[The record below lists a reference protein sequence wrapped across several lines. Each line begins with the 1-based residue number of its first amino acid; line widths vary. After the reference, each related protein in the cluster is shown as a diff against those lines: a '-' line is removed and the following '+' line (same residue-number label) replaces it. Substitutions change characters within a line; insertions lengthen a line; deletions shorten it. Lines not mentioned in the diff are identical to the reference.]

1 MTKSILVRL
10 LAGISLG
17 VLWISSQA
25 IASATCTSSFYSQYQ
40 NCLSN
45 SSFCSPYNSPQDF
58 VAAHPGCFPGGT
70 STSQAV
76 VTASSFTQIGAI
88 STSLA
93 ARMLAG
99 SGPMAVT
106 SAPVRGMAA
115 GGKSPWNAWAS
126 LADNETRQNFTIGI
140 NKIKN
145 DLSIT
150 NAVVGGDYTFA
161 SGLVFGV
168 SGAID
173 RGEGSMQ
180 PTAAS
185 VREPSTTKGWAIAP
199 YLGYQINKE
208 LSLDATVGLGSGKTS
223 AAGGSDSVG
232 DRLFYAANLNYS
244 RWVKDFQFSGKLGY
258 LHGEEDLGL
267 TKVNGVAVANTAAR
281 NKLDRVLVGAQVGY
295 WMGGGAQPYAGVTYL
310 GDRRKSSLAGVD
322 PVGKQA
328 WQWALGINLFS
339 LSRGINGGIAATWE
353 SGRSNQKSSALTG
366 NIGMRF

>member
-1 MTKSILVRL
+1 MTNFKLSRL

-17 VLWISSQA
+17 VMGLSNL
-25 IASATCTSSFYSQYQ
+25 ASASTTCTSSFYNQYQ
-40 NCLSN
+40 SCLTN
-45 SSFCSPYNSPQDF
+45 SLFCSPYNSPQDF
-58 VAAHPGCFPGGT
+58 VAAHPGCFPGG
-70 STSQAV
+70 SSASQAV
-76 VTASSFTQIGAI
+76 VAASSFTQIGAI

-93 ARMLAG
+93 ARMQAG
-99 SGPMAVT
+99 SGPMAVA
-106 SAPVRGMAA
+106 SAPVKGMAA

-145 DLSIT
+145 DLSAT
-150 NAVVGGDYTFA
+150 NAVIGGDYTFA
-161 SGLVFGV
+161 SGLILGV

-180 PTAAS
+180 PTAAAA
-185 VREPSTTKGWAIAP
+185 REASTTKGWAIAP

-208 LSLDATVGLGSGKTS
+208 FSLDATVGLGSGKTS
-223 AAGGSDSVG
+223 SLGGSDSTG

-258 LHGEEDLGL
+258 LHGEEDLGQ
-267 TKVNGVAVANTAAR
+267 TTVNGTAVANTAAK

-295 WMGGGAQPYAGVTYL
+295 WMGGAQPYAGVTYL

-328 WQWALGINLFS
+328 WQWALGMNFFS
-339 LSRGINGGIAATWE
+339 LSKGINAGIAATWE
-353 SGRSNQKSSALTG
+353 TGRSNQKAGALTG
-366 NIGMRF
+366 NVGMRF